1 MQVLHEMELVK
12 TLKEFSN
19 QLQNSL
25 DNIHKY
31 THEVNKVKKGEMKE
45 RKKEERKKGEINER
59 RRKERKE
66 K

>member
-1 MQVLHEMELVK
+1 MELVK

-45 RKKEERKKGEINER
+45 RKKKGKKEKSMKEEG
-59 RRKERKE
+59 RKERRNE
-66 K
+66 